1 MNDRRRAKLDSD
13 RSELSAA
20 EGGTISGR
28 RPMTRTRRTWLLVA
42 GLGLVGVLFIAV
54 FPARTYLTQR
64 HQRQE
69 VLAQKKATDA
79 KNQALDQR
87 IRTLN
92 TDAEVERLAREQY
105 NLVRPGEEA
114 YAILPT
120 RRPPPPL
127 QTAAAKSNSRSG
139 WFDRT
144 WKRITS
150 IF

>member
-1 MNDRRRAKLDSD
+1 MRRR
-13 RSELSAA
+13 
-20 EGGTISGR
+20 
-28 RPMTRTRRTWLLVA
+28 WLLVG
-42 GLGLVGVLFIAV
+42 GLATVAVLFVAV
-54 FPARTYLTQR
+54 FPARTYLDQR
-64 HQRQE
+64 HQRNQ
-69 VLAQKKATDA
+69 VVAQLKTTDA
-79 KNQALDQR
+79 KNKALEQR

-120 RRPPPPL
+120 RQAPPAL
-127 QTAAAKSNSRSG
+127 QPAAKATSKPGSS

-144 WKRITS
+144 WKSITS

>member
-1 MNDRRRAKLDSD
+1 MSRTK
-13 RSELSAA
+13 
-20 EGGTISGR
+20 
-28 RPMTRTRRTWLLVA
+28 RTRLLVA
-42 GLGLVGVLFIAV
+42 GLALIGVLFIAV
-54 FPARTYLTQR
+54 FPARTYLDQH

-69 VLAQKKATDA
+69 VVAQLKATDG
-79 KNQALDQR
+79 KNKALEQR

-120 RRPPPPL
+120 RQAPPP
-127 QTAAAKSNSRSG
+127 ASAKAEAKSSPG
-139 WFDRT
+139 FFART
-144 WKRITS
+144 WHAITS

>member
-1 MNDRRRAKLDSD
+1 
-13 RSELSAA
+13 
-20 EGGTISGR
+20 
-28 RPMTRTRRTWLLVA
+28 
-42 GLGLVGVLFIAV
+42 VLFVAV
-54 FPARTYLTQR
+54 FPARTYLDQR
-64 HQRQE
+64 HQRNE
-69 VLAQKKATDA
+69 VVAQLKTTDA
-79 KNQALDQR
+79 KNKTLEQR

-120 RRPPPPL
+120 RQAPPAL
-127 QTAAAKSNSRSG
+127 QPATKATSKPGSG

-144 WKRITS
+144 WKSITS